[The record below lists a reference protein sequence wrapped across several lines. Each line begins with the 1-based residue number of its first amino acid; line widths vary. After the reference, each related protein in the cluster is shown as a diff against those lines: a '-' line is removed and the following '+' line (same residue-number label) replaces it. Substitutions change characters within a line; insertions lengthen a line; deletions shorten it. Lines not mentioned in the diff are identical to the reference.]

1 MRSFHHFAAAM
12 CLWTAKEKQLSR
24 SDTSRE
30 NLWKSGHRFLSV
42 QHCSL
47 GSAPP
52 SRQRGWVDVGVQIN
66 PNHTLDPH
74 PPTQSAPPPT
84 PQAHRHTF
92 HNIAARLRDHKTR
105 AALGF
110 CDALKQVFR

>member
-66 PNHTLDPH
+66 PNHALDPH
-74 PPTQSAPPPT
+74 PPTQSAPPP
-84 PQAHRHTF
+84 PKHT
-92 HNIAARLRDHKTR
+92 DTR
-105 AALGF
+105 FTTSL
-110 CDALKQVFR
+110 LVYEIIKHVLHLVSVMR

>member
-1 MRSFHHFAAAM
+1 MHSFHHFAAAM
-12 CLWTAKEKQLSR
+12 CLWTAKERQLSR

-74 PPTQSAPPPT
+74 PPTQSAPPP
-84 PQAHRHTF
+84 PKHT
-92 HNIAARLRDHKTR
+92 DTR
-105 AALGF
+105 FTTSL
-110 CDALKQVFR
+110 LVYEIIKHVLHLVSVMR